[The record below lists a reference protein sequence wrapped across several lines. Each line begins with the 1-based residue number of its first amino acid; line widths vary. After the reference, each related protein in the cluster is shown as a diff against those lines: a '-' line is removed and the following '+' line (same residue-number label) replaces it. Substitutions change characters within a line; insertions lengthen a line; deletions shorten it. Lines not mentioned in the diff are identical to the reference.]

1 MPPTAQL
8 HAQRRARLLE
18 RLRAADGALVVPA
31 APELRVGADGE
42 LRYMPD
48 SDLYYLTGYVEPE
61 AVLVLAPGA
70 DAEFTLFVRER
81 DTERETWT
89 GRRGG
94 VEAARDVFGAD
105 AAHPL
110 GELARRLPKLV
121 AAASLLYA
129 PLRTGRPEF
138 DAALLHVLAVARR
151 ERPRT
156 GRGAIGVMQPHALI
170 APMRL
175 IKDEHE
181 IALMREAARIT
192 VAAFETAAQS
202 VPAADGE
209 WHVEAA
215 LEHAFRAAGA
225 MGPAFPSIVA
235 GGANATVLHYISND
249 AALRRDD
256 LLLIDAGAR
265 YAMYCADVTR
275 CYPAGGRFTDRQ
287 RDVYDI
293 VLRAHDAAIAAVRP
307 GARHAQVED
316 AALAVLADGMIETGL
331 LDGTIEAVLEGRE
344 YRRFFPHRVT
354 HWLGLDVH
362 DVGDYVAQGD
372 SVVLQAGMVLT
383 VEPGL
388 YIAADDDGA
397 PDALRGTGVRL
408 EDDVLVTA
416 DGCEVLTAG
425 LASRADEV
433 EALMSGG

>member
-1 MPPTAQL
+1 MLPTAQL
-8 HAQRRARLLE
+8 HAQRRARLIE
-18 RLRAADGALVVPA
+18 RLRAADGALVLPA

-42 LRYMPD
+42 LRYVPD

-81 DTERETWT
+81 DAERERWT

-94 VEAARDVFGAD
+94 VEAAGDAFGAD

-110 GELARRLPKLV
+110 GELAGRLPKLV

-129 PLRTGRPEF
+129 PLQSGRPEF
-138 DAALLHVLAVARR
+138 DAALLHVLALARR

-156 GRGAIGVMQPHALI
+156 GHGAVGVMHPHAVL
-170 APMRL
+170 APLRL

-192 VAAFETAAQS
+192 AAAFETASQS
-202 VPAADGE
+202 IRRADGE
-209 WHVEAA
+209 WQVEAA
-215 LEHAFRAAGA
+215 LEHAFRNAGA
-225 MGPAFPSIVA
+225 LGPAFPSIVA
-235 GGANATVLHYISND
+235 GGANATVLHYVSND

-256 LLLIDAGAR
+256 LLLLDAGAR
-265 YAMYCADVTR
+265 YEMYCADITR
-275 CYPAGGRFTDRQ
+275 CYPVGGHFTDRQ

-316 AALAVLADGMIETGL
+316 AALAVLAEGMIELGL
-331 LDGTIEAVLEGRE
+331 LDGTVEAVLEGRE
-344 YRRFFPHRVT
+344 YRRYFPHRVS

-362 DVGDYVAQGD
+362 DVGDYVARGE
-372 SVVLQAGMVLT
+372 SVVLEAGMVLT

-388 YIAADDDGA
+388 YIAAEDDSA

-425 LASRADEV
+425 LAVRADEV
-433 EALMSGG
+433 EALMTGG